1 MLSKRLE
8 RAINDQI
15 NFEYYSA
22 NIYLAMEAYFAKQNL
37 NGFVNF
43 FKVQIQEENF
53 HASKFFDYLNQV
65 GANITIKGF
74 PDPKNDYKSP
84 LEVFE
89 AALKH
94 EQIVTSRINNL
105 MSIAN
110 EDKDFASIALLQ
122 WFVNEQVEEEDT
134 FNNAIQ
140 TLKRIGDNPAA
151 LYLYDQEL
159 SSRTFVPPT
168 NTPSAGQNQ

>member
-1 MLSKRLE
+1 MISERLKE
-8 RAINDQI
+8 AINDQI

-22 NIYLAMEAYFAKQNL
+22 NIYLAMEAYFARENL

-43 FKVQIQEENF
+43 FKVQIQEENL

-65 GANITIKGF
+65 GAGITIKGF

-89 AALKH
+89 AGLKH
-94 EQIVTSRINNL
+94 EQIVTSKINNL

-110 EDKDFASIALLQ
+110 EDRDYASITFLQ

-140 TLKRIGDNPAA
+140 ALKRIGDNPAA

-159 SSRTFVPPT
+159 AARTFVPPAS
-168 NTPSAGQNQ
+168 SAASQN

>member
-1 MLSKRLE
+1 MLSKRLKK
-8 RAINDQI
+8 AINDQI

-22 NIYLAMEAYFAKQNL
+22 NIYLAMEAYFARENL

-65 GANITIKGF
+65 GADITIKGF
-74 PDPKNDYKSP
+74 PDPKNDYESP
-84 LEVFE
+84 LAVFE

-94 EQIVTSRINNL
+94 EQIVTSRINDL
-105 MSIAN
+105 MATAN
-110 EDKDFASIALLQ
+110 EDKDYASIALIQ
-122 WFVNEQVEEEDT
+122 WFVNEQVEEENT
-134 FNNAIQ
+134 FNNGIQ
-140 TLKRIGDNPAA
+140 ALKRIGDNPAA

-159 SSRTFVPPT
+159 AARTFIPPT
-168 NTPSAGQNQ
+168 PSTSNQNQ